1 MYNIHH
7 QEHANELN
15 ALSRPYPIEMAIKNN
30 DIVVNQSDPYN
41 NERFFEFLSNTEK
54 GIPDKIRITKYG
66 IDNPEISIRTIL
78 EYNGIYYIF
87 TVAGDTTS
95 PISYYGKELTLRR
108 RSPDNPWQYFL
119 KTYEGNEE
127 LIFTFYNFHE
137 TN

>member
-54 GIPDKIRITKYG
+54 GIPDKIRIAAFESDNADISTK
-66 IDNPEISIRTIL
+66 SILQYDGSSIIYTVFRKDSRT
-78 EYNGIYYIF
+78 
-87 TVAGDTTS
+87 
-95 PISYYGKELTLRR
+95 YYGDKIIASCRSNDIFDYYLT
-108 RSPDNPWQYFL
+108 
-119 KTYEGNEE
+119 
-127 LIFTFYNFHE
+127 
-137 TN
+137 TNDSQMVPVYWLSI

>member
-1 MYNIHH
+1 MV
-7 QEHANELN
+7 
-15 ALSRPYPIEMAIKNN
+15 SEM
-30 DIVVNQSDPYN
+30 
-41 NERFFEFLSNTEK
+41 
-54 GIPDKIRITKYG
+54 
-66 IDNPEISIRTIL
+66 SIRSIL

-95 PISYYGKELTLRR
+95 PISYYGNELTLRR
-108 RSPDNPWQYFL
+108 RAPDSPWQYFL